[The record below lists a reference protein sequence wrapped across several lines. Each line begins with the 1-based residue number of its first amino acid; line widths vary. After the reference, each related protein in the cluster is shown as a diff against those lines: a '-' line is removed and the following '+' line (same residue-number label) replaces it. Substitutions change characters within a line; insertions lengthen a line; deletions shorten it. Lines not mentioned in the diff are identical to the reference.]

1 MLSWSLPNST
11 FYPSQRS
18 NVDQKGHLA
27 EKGVFLQ
34 GGYYR
39 KREVIMSYNY
49 NFRWFFTR
57 KTSRSATSRASRRIL
72 ALKGDKFLLL
82 IEKNARQYK
91 IPTNF
96 FWEPRPKIFETRTGR
111 LSWHNE
117 TCLKTFFPKLSPSC
131 QDVSNFFKNFQ
142 NFFEIFSRS
151 FLKVLITD
159 IDLLFLFRRIASK
172 VIHKL
177 FVISTTTP
185 SVPQATPRVS
195 VEGPHLK

>member
-27 EKGVFLQ
+27 EKGVILHV
-34 GGYYR
+34 GYYR
-39 KREVIMSYNY
+39 KREVITSYNY

-57 KTSRSATSRASRRIL
+57 KTLWSATSRASRRIL

-96 FWEPRPKIFETRTGR
+96 SGSPVPKFGDRDRKTQLTQRNVFEDVLSKLSTERYRRPSFHKIFQIFSKIFQV
-111 LSWHNE
+111 LFSQ
-117 TCLKTFFPKLSPSC
+117 S
-131 QDVSNFFKNFQ
+131 FKSQ
-142 NFFEIFSRS
+142 TLTLILFEIRVKWFISCLS
-151 FLKVLITD
+151 
-159 IDLLFLFRRIASK
+159 
-172 VIHKL
+172 
-177 FVISTTTP
+177 STTTS
-185 SVPQATPRVS
+185 SVPQATPRAS
-195 VEGPHLK
+195 IEGPHLK